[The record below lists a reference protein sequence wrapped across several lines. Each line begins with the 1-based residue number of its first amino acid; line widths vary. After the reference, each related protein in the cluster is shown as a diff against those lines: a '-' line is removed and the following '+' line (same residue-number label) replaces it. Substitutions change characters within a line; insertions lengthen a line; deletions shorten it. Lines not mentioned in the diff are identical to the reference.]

1 MTDKWIWFERIT
13 KIILSVALLFNFGYV
28 FSHTRLDQ
36 PNILNQMASTEWYRN
51 FALALFI
58 LGFLSLLATL
68 VLRKR
73 KASLSCFALVGGN
86 LLMLAVRM

>member
-1 MTDKWIWFERIT
+1 MAEKWIWLERIT

-36 PNILNQMASTEWYRN
+36 PNMLNQMASPEWYRN
-51 FALALFI
+51 VAMSLFI
-58 LGFLSLLATL
+58 LGFLLLLATL

-73 KASLSCFALVGGN
+73 KTSLSCFVLVGVN
-86 LLMLAVRM
+86 LLMLALRM